1 MGTGHFYMT
10 MHGEFTGAWVGE
22 FAQMGIRIGCWPIG
36 TSGGPVRALHD
47 LGAPTQTYNTYDV
60 TNFNVVQNFEQ
71 DLPGAPAS
79 FSEYCDDLA
88 LDAYTFL
95 NSIKAQQ
102 ATLFRWTHLKIAP
115 VELGT
120 GKTRVPA
127 SLYTLKSPIIGSAA
141 GMTPPEVSIAMSLR
155 APIVGRRGRG
165 RMYLPGIANNTI
177 GSDGKIA
184 AATRTTM
191 AGVVKTFVDS
201 LGNTPGVDTTQT
213 RVIITSAPSVDCVF
227 PSEVRVGDHADAQRR
242 RQHQVDEV
250 YSVTALA

>member
-22 FAQMGIRIGCWPIG
+22 YAQMGIRVGCWPLG
-36 TSGGPVRALHD
+36 TAGGPVRELHD
-47 LGAPTQTYNTYDV
+47 IGAPVQTYNDYDT

-71 DLPGAPAS
+71 DLPGVPAA

-88 LDAYTFL
+88 QDAYTFL
-95 NSIKAQQ
+95 SSIKAEQ

-120 GKTRVPA
+120 GKTKVPA
-127 SLYTLKSPIIGSAA
+127 SLYTLKTPLIGGAT
-141 GMTPPEVSIAMSLR
+141 GMLPPEVSIAMSLR

-165 RMYLPGIANNTI
+165 RMYLPGVAQSVVA
-177 GSDGKIA
+177 SDGKIA
-184 AATRTTM
+184 TAVRTRI
-191 AGVVKTFVDS
+191 AGHVKTFVDN
-201 LGNTPGVDTTQT
+201 LGDTPGLDSTQT
-213 RVIITSAPSVDCVF
+213 RVIITSADKVDCVF

-242 RQHQVDEV
+242 RQHQVEEV
-250 YSVTALA
+250 YSAVALA